1 MTSDLFLSCFLAIV
15 LSSHFLD
22 AKLYTRA
29 PSSVNQART
38 SNNDLGQPLILTPY
52 IENGQIEEVR
62 SLSKVGRLP
71 RVPRNIPSY
80 SGFITVNK
88 TYNSNMFFWFFPA
101 MNKNV
106 NAPVI
111 LWLEGGPGASGLFS
125 LFVIHGPYIILQDRS
140 AELREFTWAKEYHVI
155 YVDNPVGTGF
165 SFTGSEDGYVTN
177 EDEVADDLYEFLRQF
192 FLVYY
197 EYSKND
203 FYLIGESYAGKF
215 VPSLAYR
222 IHTVGPPA
230 QVTFKGIAIGNG
242 WCDPETQ
249 VVNYSDYFY
258 QLGLIDRKQA
268 LVIRN
273 VTDQVVQN
281 IRNENYGTAQ
291 RLLGNVLGANAPGS
305 NDPNYLLEFTGYEYP
320 YFLLYTRLPPE
331 EFYFAQY
338 INLTRFRKAV
348 HVGNLTFNS
357 GEVVARYMN
366 NDIMLSVKD
375 ILIEIM
381 NNYKV
386 LIYNGQLDLNQPY
399 TLMVDFLHSIEWNQS
414 DELRN
419 ADKKIWR
426 LRDEI
431 AGYVHNVG
439 DFFLAVVRSAGH
451 IVPRDQP
458 EYALDLITRFINE
471 EPYD

>member
-1 MTSDLFLSCFLAIV
+1 
-15 LSSHFLD
+15 
-22 AKLYTRA
+22 KY
-29 PSSVNQART
+29 
-38 SNNDLGQPLILTPY
+38 
-52 IENGQIEEVR
+52 
-62 SLSKVGRLP
+62 
-71 RVPRNIPSY
+71 
-80 SGFITVNK
+80 
-88 TYNSNMFFWFFPA
+88 
-101 MNKNV
+101 
-106 NAPVI
+106 
-111 LWLEGGPGASGLFS
+111 
-125 LFVIHGPYIILQDRS
+125 
-140 AELREFTWAKEYHVI
+140 
-155 YVDNPVGTGF
+155 
-165 SFTGSEDGYVTN
+165 
-177 EDEVADDLYEFLRQF
+177 
-192 FLVYY
+192 
-197 EYSKND
+197 
-203 FYLIGESYAGKF
+203 
-215 VPSLAYR
+215 VPSIAYR
-222 IHTVGPPA
+222 IHTVGSPA
-230 QVTFKGIAIGNG
+230 EVTFKGIAIGNG

-258 QLGLIDRKQA
+258 QLGLIDHKQA

-273 VTDQVVQN
+273 VTDQIVQN
-281 IRNENYGTAQ
+281 IRNRNYNTAQ
-291 RLLGNVLGANAPGS
+291 RLLDNVLGHNEPGS
-305 NDPNYLLEFTGYEYP
+305 SDPNYLLEFAGYEYS

-331 EFYFAQY
+331 ESYFEKY

-399 TLMVDFLHSIEWNQS
+399 PLMVDFLHSIDWNRKE
-414 DELRN
+414 ELRK

-439 DFFLAVVRSAGH
+439 DFFLVVVRSAGH

>member
-1 MTSDLFLSCFLAIV
+1 RKPITWSQLRYLNSLFNNISDLSE
-15 LSSHFLD
+15 
-22 AKLYTRA
+22 
-29 PSSVNQART
+29 
-38 SNNDLGQPLILTPY
+38 PLILTPY
-52 IENGQIEEVR
+52 IENGQIEEAR

-71 RVPRNIPSY
+71 RVPRDIPSY

-88 TYNSNMFFWFFPA
+88 TYDSNMFFWFFPA
-101 MNKNV
+101 MNKDT

-111 LWLEGGPGASGLFS
+111 LWLQGGPGGSGLFS
-125 LFVIHGPYIILQDRS
+125 LFVIHGPYIILENRS
-140 AELREFTWAKEYHVI
+140 AELRQFTWTKKYHVI

-165 SFTGSEDGYVTN
+165 SFTGSDDGYVTN

-203 FYLIGESYAGKF
+203 FYIIGMSYAGKY
-215 VPSLAYR
+215 VPSIAYR
-222 IHTVGPPA
+222 IHTKGPPA
-230 QVTFKGIAIGNG
+230 EVTFKGIAIGNG
-242 WCDPETQ
+242 LCDPENQ

-258 QLGLIDRKQA
+258 QLGIIDWKQA

-273 VTDQVVQN
+273 VTDQIVQN
-281 IRNENYGTAQ
+281 IKTGDYGTAQ
-291 RLLGNVLGANAPGS
+291 RLLRNVLGDNEPGS
-305 NDPNYLLEFTGYEYP
+305 NDPNYLLEFAGYEYS
-320 YFLLYTRLPPE
+320 YFLLYTRAPKE
-331 EFYFAQY
+331 ESYFEQY
-338 INLTRFRKAV
+338 IDLKAFRKAV

-357 GEVVARYMN
+357 GEIVARYMD
-366 NDIMLSVKD
+366 NDVMLSVKD

-386 LIYNGQLDLNQPY
+386 LIYNGELDLNQPY
-399 TLMVDFLHSIEWNQS
+399 TLMVDFLHTIEWNRS

-431 AGYVHNVG
+431 AGYVYHVG
-439 DFFLAVVRSAGH
+439 DFSLAVVRSAGH